1 MVGSA
6 GLIHPVGSVD
16 VLSEQ
21 IGEVLGHPAQR
32 DQLSVAARE
41 RAVTVYSIDRMCE
54 SYLQLYLDLRSRRHS
69 RAATIASGGESTQSP
84 TEAVLRARPPHPR

>member
-69 RAATIASGGESTQSP
+69 SIASGGESTQSP